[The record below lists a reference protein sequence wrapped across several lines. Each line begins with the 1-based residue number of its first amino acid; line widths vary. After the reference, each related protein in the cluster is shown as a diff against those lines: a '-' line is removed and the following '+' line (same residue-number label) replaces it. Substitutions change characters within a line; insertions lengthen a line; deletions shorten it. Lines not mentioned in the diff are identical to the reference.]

1 MRKSILLII
10 LMSCFSLI
18 SQALTPTDAKRL
30 YDQKDYVGAAAA
42 YDQLLKDSSLTAAQ
56 QAPLYYN
63 YASCQYRLHNYALS
77 IWGYQSALR
86 INPSDADAAFNLQ
99 LTQSKLQDQFDEP
112 SEIFFFSW
120 TRALIRHFSATT
132 WGITAIVL
140 LFLMLAFVA
149 GFKLLSSTPVRKLCF
164 GFSIALFIVSIC
176 CFIFAYTEANHSF
189 AEQQA
194 VIMQSTKVYDAPTA
208 SAKVL
213 RELHE
218 GVLIDITEV
227 QPNGWKQLQLP
238 DGSTCWSNNDAS
250 LKDLRN

>member
-132 WGITAIVL
+132 WGYRSAFPHAGLCSRIQ
-140 LFLMLAFVA
+140 AFV
-149 GFKLLSSTPVRKLCF
+149 K
-164 GFSIALFIVSIC
+164 
-176 CFIFAYTEANHSF
+176 HSR
-189 AEQQA
+189 AQA
-194 VIMQSTKVYDAPTA
+194 V
-208 SAKVL
+208 L
-213 RELHE
+213 RLQHCPVHRQHMLLHLCLHGGE
-218 GVLIDITEV
+218 PFL
-227 QPNGWKQLQLP
+227 
-238 DGSTCWSNNDAS
+238 C
-250 LKDLRN
+250 